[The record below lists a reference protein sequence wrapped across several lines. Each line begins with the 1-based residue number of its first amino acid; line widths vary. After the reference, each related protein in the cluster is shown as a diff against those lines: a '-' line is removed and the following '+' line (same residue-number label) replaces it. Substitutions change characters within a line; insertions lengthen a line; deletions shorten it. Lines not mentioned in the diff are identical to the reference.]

1 MRMESDFGL
10 YVAGGYSKDRRVP
23 LLHFFQELGG
33 SMVCQ
38 QIFWEGLFR
47 KFHK

>member
-1 MRMESDFGL
+1 MRMESDFVIHCGRL
-10 YVAGGYSKDRRVP
+10 YERSQSA